1 MASSLADWLRSQL
14 KERNVKAYTV
24 AVHAGIGTATL
35 NDILHKGHIPKIETL
50 FRLADYFGVSRV
62 DILLIT
68 GHLQRGDQLPGA
80 PQPGQPHSD
89 ESDMEWQ
96 LIEEFRRV
104 PPELQPE
111 ALAAIR
117 MFARLAKR
125 PTYRIIGEGEPEG
138 EDEPE

>member
-1 MASSLADWLRSQL
+1 MGSSLADWLRSQL

-80 PQPGQPHSD
+80 PKPDQPHSD

-104 PPELQPE
+104 PPDLRSD
-111 ALAAIR
+111 ALAAVQI
-117 MFARLAKR
+117 FARLAKR
-125 PTYRIIGEGEPEG
+125 PSYRVIG
-138 EDEPE
+138 EDEHEGKDE